1 MFTVYILFSEKHN
14 QIYVGYT
21 TDLIQRFHSHN
32 AFAKKGHTIKYR
44 PWKVI
49 SGLNSNI
56 LRKELSEAQ
65 IIYKK
70 ASIKEIKQ
78 LAYLNPK
85 P

>member
-49 SGLNSNI
+49 HLEYFDNKHFVK
-56 LRKELSEAQ
+56 LL
-65 IIYKK
+65 
-70 ASIKEIKQ
+70 
-78 LAYLNPK
+78 L
-85 P
+85 